1 MERKEEE
8 TRMKEKEGN
17 NGEHKN
23 EMNIRSMRVDN
34 DCQRSNSP
42 QAAAIIGPSAP
53 AINGGDSSARRR
65 ERGSEGG
72 RRERGRGGDKKGQL
86 QQLSNATHLRE
97 GRAGGKITNSNYRR

>member
-1 MERKEEE
+1 
-8 TRMKEKEGN
+8 MKEKEGN

-34 DCQRSNSP
+34 DCERSKSP

-53 AINGGDSSARRR
+53 AINGGDSSARGR

-72 RRERGRGGDKKGQL
+72 RREEGE
-86 QQLSNATHLRE
+86 RE
-97 GRAGGKITNSNYRR
+97 RRRQERPAAAIIERDSSA